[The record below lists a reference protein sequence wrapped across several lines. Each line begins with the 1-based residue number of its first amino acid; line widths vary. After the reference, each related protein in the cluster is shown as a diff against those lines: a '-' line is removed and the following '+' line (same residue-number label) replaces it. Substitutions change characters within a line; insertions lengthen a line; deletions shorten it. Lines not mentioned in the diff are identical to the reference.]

1 MVFANGL
8 VFFTHVGK
16 VWIAKVENA
25 AFGTLLYRAFDVILT
40 FFAQFIFFEVKDTNR
55 KYFSLIN
62 VFTNCIETH
71 WYVQHLWSHHDISSH
86 IDIRIF

>member
-55 KYFSLIN
+55 KYFFIKSMYSQ
-62 VFTNCIETH
+62 TA
-71 WYVQHLWSHHDISSH
+71 
-86 IDIRIF
+86 

>member
-40 FFAQFIFFEVKDTNR
+40 FFAQFIFFEVKINTITLNALFINSMYLPLHR
-55 KYFSLIN
+55 NPLVCTASL
-62 VFTNCIETH
+62 EP
-71 WYVQHLWSHHDISSH
+71 S
-86 IDIRIF
+86 

>member
-40 FFAQFIFFEVKDTNR
+40 FFAQFIFFEVKINTINR
-55 KYFSLIN
+55 HSL
-62 VFTNCIETH
+62 F
-71 WYVQHLWSHHDISSH
+71 ISSMYLPLH
-86 IDIRIF
+86 RNPLVCTASLEPS

>member
-40 FFAQFIFFEVKDTNR
+40 FFAQFIFFEVKINTMNR
-55 KYFSLIN
+55 NSLFIN
-62 VFTNCIETH
+62 SMCLPLHRNPLVCTASLEP
-71 WYVQHLWSHHDISSH
+71 S
-86 IDIRIF
+86 